1 MKKFLVTFLITAFIA
16 TISGNTALAQSA
28 SAQVELDVKGMTCK
42 GCEYKVKQSLKDIK
56 GVVSTE
62 EVSHETGKVVVTINP
77 EETTKEAL
85 AKNLAKATGYTVSF
99 NSSAGESTA
108 AAASAKPGCDPAKCT
123 KTKEECA
130 KAAAEGKPCC
140 SKEQQKECAKTK
152 TSCEKT
158 KE

>member
-1 MKKFLVTFLITAFIA
+1 MKKFLFTFLVTAFIGA
-16 TISGNTALAQSA
+16 ISGNTVLAQGTTS
-28 SAQVELDVKGMTCK
+28 QVELDVKGMTCK

-77 EETTKEAL
+77 EETSKEAL
-85 AKNLAKATGYTVSF
+85 AKSLAKATGYTVSF
-99 NSSAGESTA
+99 NSSAGEATSAATA
-108 AAASAKPGCDPAKCT
+108 GKPGCDPAKCT

-140 SKEQQKECAKTK
+140 SKTQQKECAKTK
-152 TSCEKT
+152 ASCEKS